1 MSDEVERLLDAY
13 TRHIDALT
21 LAVKQ
26 NTEVTKALAEY
37 IRTLNGRHTR
47 LGSEMDDPPV
57 APTA

>member
-1 MSDEVERLLDAY
+1 MSDEVDRLLDAY

-26 NTEVTKALAEY
+26 NTEVTKALADY
-37 IRTLNGRHTR
+37 IRTLNGHAKHQH
-47 LGSEMDDPPV
+47 DDPPV